1 MSVTTPQMPFRRELA
16 APIFDPTR
24 PRSLLRYFEDLEEHF
39 ARCCI
44 DDLDGRKRWT
54 LRYAPI
60 EAADLWEYLPGWT
73 GATDW
78 AALKRNV
85 AARYPACDYEHR
97 YTFTDFVALTDSQA
111 SQGISSVEQW
121 STFLNQYLVISQYLI
136 TRRRLDPLEQQRY
149 LLRSLSRSLRLQ
161 VESYMYRI
169 DPCRDPEHI
178 MSVAEVDTAVMYC
191 LRTPELPHTMLTK
204 PLVDESDQSR
214 SPKTV
219 EQLSALVAK
228 LVQKELTKLEYQSS
242 PSLPVITPALAIAPA
257 RSSFAPRRLASDNDL
272 AHSPVPLLSHV
283 THVEVPLASRRASAQ
298 MVRSS
303 AMSRIVYPPPGLP
316 PPKAKKTESD
326 NRATASL
333 TFDQLLDAPI
343 TIPLRDLVAPRSKR
357 VLPGEDLRI
366 VEPRQQ
372 ATMTTKIEYSLP
384 RQESQSRVPV
394 AVFTLS
400 QVPKESPS
408 HIEEDLAKSQP
419 EVPVT
424 TESPEVQPS
433 TTASKLRPEPAKTKI
448 EVTPVSPS
456 SSQNQVPH
464 ISSALVP
471 LVSNIDRTPVPFA
484 TRTNSIISL
493 RSLQFMY
500 SIILTFLALVLPLVL
515 LLSSLCFAKSP
526 SHRKHR
532 ARYRRLLPQI
542 AKF

>member
-16 APIFDPTR
+16 APIFNPTR

-44 DDLDGRKRWT
+44 DDLDARKRWT

-73 GATDW
+73 SATDW
-78 AALKRNV
+78 AAVKRNV

-97 YTFTDFVALTDSQA
+97 YTFADFTSLIDSQA
-111 SQGISSVEQW
+111 SQEFSSIAQW
-121 STFLNQYLVISQYLI
+121 SEFLNQYLVISQYLI
-136 TRRRLDPLEQQRY
+136 ARHRLDPLEQQRY
-149 LLRSLSRSLRLQ
+149 LLRSLSPSLRLQ
-161 VESYMYRI
+161 VESYTYQI
-169 DPCRDPEHI
+169 DPRRDPDHI
-178 MSVAEVDTAVMYC
+178 MSVVEVDTAVTYC
-191 LRTPELPHTMLTK
+191 LRTPELPHSMLTK
-204 PLVDESDQSR
+204 PLVDESDRSR

-257 RSSFAPRRLASDNDL
+257 RLSFAPRRLASDNNF
-272 AHSPVPLLSHV
+272 AHSPVPLRSHV
-283 THVEVPLASRRASAQ
+283 TQVEVPLASRRASAQ

-303 AMSRIVYPPPGLP
+303 AMSRMVYPPPGLP
-316 PPKAKKTESD
+316 PPKAKKPESD
-326 NRATASL
+326 NRGTASL
-333 TFDQLLDAPI
+333 AFDQLFDAPI
-343 TIPLRDLVAPRSKR
+343 TIPLRNLVAPRSKR

-400 QVPKESPS
+400 QVLEAPLSCVEEDRVPKSKPQVPVIESP
-408 HIEEDLAKSQP
+408 DL
-419 EVPVT
+419 
-424 TESPEVQPS
+424 VQS
-433 TTASKLRPEPAKTKI
+433 SIASKLRPEPAKTKI

-471 LVSNIDRTPVPFA
+471 LVSNIDRTPHHPNLPC
-484 TRTNSIISL
+484 TRIIPHTTAVLAVL
-493 RSLQFMY
+493 RQVA
-500 SIILTFLALVLPLVL
+500 LAPEAS
-515 LLSSLCFAKSP
+515 SSLSKSIAP
-526 SHRKHR
+526 SCEVSTPSVGV
-532 ARYRRLLPQI
+532 LTQSS
-542 AKF
+542 